1 MKSKIF
7 VWVAA
12 VLFVM
17 PIISFGQTEVKQK
30 PKSTEEIKIQTNLHC
45 NSCKAEIES
54 GLATVK
60 GVKEAVADVNTKV
73 VTVKYSTKKTNPDI
87 IVSRIQKIGYQAK
100 TSNGCCSGHSHSEGS
115 GCKGGESGTKTGC
128 GGHH

>member
-54 GLATVK
+54 ELATVK

-73 VTVKYSTKKTNPDI
+73 VTVKYSTKKTNF
-87 IVSRIQKIGYQAK
+87 R
-100 TSNGCCSGHSHSEGS
+100 
-115 GCKGGESGTKTGC
+115 
-128 GGHH
+128 